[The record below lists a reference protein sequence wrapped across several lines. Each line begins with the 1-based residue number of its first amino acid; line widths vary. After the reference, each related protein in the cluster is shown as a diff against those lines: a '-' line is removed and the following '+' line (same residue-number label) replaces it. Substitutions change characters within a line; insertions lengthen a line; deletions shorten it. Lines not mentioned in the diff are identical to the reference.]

1 MSGTIPDLVTAD
13 PISTR
18 LGLVALGD
26 SITVG
31 EGNMLCGLPARSWA
45 LWLAQALDL
54 PFTGRAANGA
64 VIGDVLREQVP
75 AVRGQYDV
83 GCLYIGV
90 NDVRGMDWDPVAFD
104 AGLRE
109 ALATLAALAE
119 RLLAVTIPLDLG
131 RPPAGPKVG
140 GANAIIRRAAADA
153 GAAVAA
159 LDDLAGWTLVLPDA
173 VHPTALGQLEIA
185 DRAARALGAPR
196 LPSELAGGFTLGPR
210 GRASYARTHLRLL
223 ARDIVRR
230 RVEAARA

>member
-1 MSGTIPDLVTAD
+1 VPASPEPA
-13 PISTR
+13 PTR

-26 SITVG
+26 SVTVG
-31 EGNMLCGLPARSWA
+31 EGNMLCGLPARPWA

-64 VIGDVLREQVP
+64 VMGGVLREQVP
-75 AVRGQYDV
+75 ALRAHYDV
-83 GCLYIGV
+83 GCLYVGV
-90 NDVRGMDWDPVAFD
+90 NDVRRLDWDPVAYE

-109 ALATLAALAE
+109 ALAALGAHAD
-119 RLLAVTIPLDLG
+119 RLLALTIPLDVG
-131 RPPAGPKVG
+131 RPRAGGKVAE
-140 GANAIIRRAAADA
+140 ANAIIRRAAGEA

-185 DRAARALGAPR
+185 DRAARALGAARSPFD
-196 LPSELAGGFTLGPR
+196 LTGGFALGPR

-223 ARDIVRR
+223 VRDVVRR